1 MKPALNP
8 YTKALATVLGAAP
21 VLLLGETVD
30 EVTFSLIAS
39 PAIMLVG
46 GLWWWNTRKTMR
58 ADAAQRRGATAE
70 KSRPRS
76 ALTAPGSPLGSAR
89 PERSTGT
96 ASRNVGRSRAGG
108 RQHGPN

>member
-21 VLLLGETVD
+21 VLLLGQTVD
-30 EVTFSLIAS
+30 ETTFSLIAS

-46 GLWWWNTRKTMR
+46 GLWWWNTRKAMR
-58 ADAAQRRGATAE
+58 ADTAQRRGATA
-70 KSRPRS
+70 KQSQPSS
-76 ALTAPGSPLGSAR
+76 ALTAPGTPSGSAR
-89 PERSTGT
+89 PERSTAV

-108 RQHGPN
+108 QQHGPN